1 MPDSKKGLEFLPD
14 QHWKETNAKLESEN
28 ATSSI
33 SNAVSDDGE
42 SDADAPTASDLEVD
56 GAIIVKSISAQVPCT
71 QKSENLRKYESIVK
85 DTENSIYGEE
95 ILRKYNFKRRR
106 DLESFL
112 HSASFILSKPPI
124 EIKFETNF
132 EKNEKPLHPLKIAK
146 DGSLRISAKQIKRRA
161 KIDAPEGTEF
171 IIKPLDAGDGEEGF
185 KLIVIKK

>member
-42 SDADAPTASDLEVD
+42 SQADSPTASDLEVD
-56 GAIIVKSISAQVPCT
+56 GAIIVKSISAQASCT

-85 DTENSIYGEE
+85 DTENCICGEE

-112 HSASFILSKPPI
+112 NSASIILSKPPI

-185 KLIVIKK
+185 KLIVITK